1 MVEQLKKAASQNVA
15 KSSQQQQKQNF
26 HDLKKV
32 YKKRQSALKA
42 DNPFEQSTPSLA
54 PPKQDFLGGEFPS
67 GRMSMQQILFADSF
81 CNNSQDFGQQDR
93 INTILNETF

>member
-32 YKKRQSALKA
+32 YKKR
-42 DNPFEQSTPSLA
+42 
-54 PPKQDFLGGEFPS
+54 
-67 GRMSMQQILFADSF
+67 
-81 CNNSQDFGQQDR
+81 
-93 INTILNETF
+93 